1 MKRFILSVGF
11 FILLIPF
18 LAYGQD
24 DLYRVKTP
32 NVMIIFDTSNSMDQ
46 KPDGW
51 GQGAGVAKG
60 IDGNNYNFESKGNH
74 PEYQTLPGEKGLER
88 DY

>member
-1 MKRFILSVGF
+1 LIGC

-24 DLYRVKTP
+24 DLYRIKTP

-46 KPDGW
+46 KPDGLS
-51 GQGAGVAKG
+51 QGAGVAKG
-60 IDGNNYNFESKGNH
+60 IDGSKL
-74 PEYQTLPGEKGLER
+74 LPAEAGSFVFGWKPTKAHHR
-88 DY
+88 S